1 MHFFYDAQSRSAMV
15 EFNGALYSY
24 IHNLQG
30 DVVGIVDSAGSLVV
44 EYKYNAWGKPT
55 LVRTLTTA
63 YEALAELNPFRYRG
77 YVYDEETGLYYLR
90 SRYYNPAWNRFISA
104 DVYIGGIASVVL
116 HNVFSYCKNMPVC
129 LADTNGTD
137 PKAIAIQ
144 FEEYA
149 RRFATA
155 DGPLPFGDVAA
166 VFCLGLAIT
175 VNIGIAVENFAN
187 IISTEVEKA
196 ERELQKAQRKLER
209 SIAKAKAQLEELK
222 NDTTVIYRGRVFGP
236 EAFVPDDGDIYTG
249 LSFTTDPT
257 KFENSR
263 GITIGELVSSGKFLC
278 TPPTANGHV
287 SVFPFAPGVPI
298 EVAMSDWQHQ
308 GTLSPYTIELCALM
322 NVPMF

>member
-1 MHFFYDAQSRSAMV
+1 M
-15 EFNGALYSY
+15 
-24 IHNLQG
+24 
-30 DVVGIVDSAGSLVV
+30 
-44 EYKYNAWGKPT
+44 
-55 LVRTLTTA
+55 RTLTTA

-222 NDTTVIYRGRVFGP
+222 NDTTVIYR
-236 EAFVPDDGDIYTG
+236 
-249 LSFTTDPT
+249 
-257 KFENSR
+257 
-263 GITIGELVSSGKFLC
+263 
-278 TPPTANGHV
+278 
-287 SVFPFAPGVPI
+287 
-298 EVAMSDWQHQ
+298 
-308 GTLSPYTIELCALM
+308 
-322 NVPMF
+322 